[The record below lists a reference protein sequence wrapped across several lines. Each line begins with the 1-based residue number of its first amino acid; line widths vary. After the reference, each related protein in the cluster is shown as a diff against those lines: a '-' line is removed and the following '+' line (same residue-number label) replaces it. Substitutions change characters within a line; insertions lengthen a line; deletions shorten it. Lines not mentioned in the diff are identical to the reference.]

1 MFYFAVYGS
10 VSGRSVQNNDLMQR
24 TPKNSQKICR
34 KKDQLVEADI
44 HEIMLSIGLGCADP
58 PVINDL
64 Y

>member
-24 TPKNSQKICR
+24 TPNKSQNICR

-44 HEIMLSIGLGCADP
+44 HGIML
-58 PVINDL
+58 
-64 Y
+64 